1 MGDERGHNC
10 PIESEMMMMRVEQSN
25 VGEDEA
31 RVAESGEWSEWLSEQ
46 QCGWVKAFLRTFW
59 GTVEPRSSTSAFVR
73 ERGLSER
80 VRWGVE

>member
-1 MGDERGHNC
+1 MAVDFWGRREVGDERGHNC
-10 PIESEMMMMRVEQSN
+10 PTESKMMMMRVEQSN

-59 GTVEPRSSTSAFVR
+59 GLLNQDHLLLL
-73 ERGLSER
+73 LSD
-80 VRWGVE
+80 G